1 MKYKILVAS
10 VIVLFFI
17 FISIQYVKPYYSFR
31 IKDDEQSITQ
41 SISELLEHPI
51 KIKLMKDIDNK
62 RVVLFTI
69 GSQIGES
76 ELTKGPNNKYKLESA
91 GHGSNEVR
99 YRILKTDNGQYI
111 KFLGR
116 NTEGISKILA
126 FVESEKYYLSI
137 QEGEYFIST
146 IPLIHNVENS
156 FPSGSVWYDTQG
168 NEIIRMGISNNDI
181 L

>member
-1 MKYKILVAS
+1 MLD
-10 VIVLFFI
+10 
-17 FISIQYVKPYYSFR
+17 Q
-31 IKDDEQSITQ
+31 
-41 SISELLEHPI
+41 PI
-51 KIKLMKDIDNK
+51 KIKLMKDIDDK
-62 RVVLFTI
+62 RVILFTI

-76 ELTKGPNNKYKLESA
+76 EFTKGPNNKYKLDSA

-116 NTEGISKILA
+116 NTDGISKILA
-126 FVESEKYYLSI
+126 LVESEKYYLSV
-137 QEGEYFIST
+137 QEGEYFISY
-146 IPLIHNVENS
+146 IPLINKVESS

-168 NEIIRMGISNNDI
+168 NEIIRIGISNDDI